1 MDRVDMG
8 GKVASKVHLAELA
21 FSASFPN
28 AALAFPV
35 SGEEGAEFWMV
46 GEEMFQ
52 EGLLQPSEAADA
64 AAVVEQ
70 LRVHPFITVLLDCV
84 VPHDVHLLGV
94 HAAHGAL
101 VANVEMVHLNVNS
114 QSVLVGGSESAN
126 SARPPLKKRVK
137 SYKNSANSSSSGRP
151 PLILVSLHL
160 HLCWKLSLGLF
171 DDLDILVD
179 RVKEKV

>member
-1 MDRVDMG
+1 MLTSWERAGVGRPQMDRVDVRR
-8 GKVASKVHLAELA
+8 KIASKVQLAEVAL
-21 FSASFPN
+21 SASFPN

-70 LRVHPFITVLLDCV
+70 LRVHPLIAVLLDRV

-94 HAAHGAL
+94 HAAHRAL

-126 SARPPLKKRVK
+126 SARPPLKEK
-137 SYKNSANSSSSGRP
+137 SDKNSANSFKKVEG
-151 PLILVSLHL
+151 HL
-160 HLCWKLSLGLF
+160 
-171 DDLDILVD
+171 
-179 RVKEKV
+179 

>member
-1 MDRVDMG
+1 MDRVNMR

-46 GEEMFQ
+46 GEEMLQ

-70 LRVHPFITVLLDCV
+70 LRVHPLVTVLLDRV

-126 SARPPLKKRVK
+126 SARPPVKKKVMK
-137 SYKNSANSSSSGRP
+137 MAQIVQIVQTMQG
-151 PLILVSLHL
+151 HL
-160 HLCWKLSLGLF
+160 
-171 DDLDILVD
+171 
-179 RVKEKV
+179 

>member
-1 MDRVDMG
+1 MLTTWGGASVGRPQMDRVNVRR
-8 GKVASKVHLAELA
+8 KIASKVQLAEVAL
-21 FSASFPN
+21 SAPFPN

-46 GEEMFQ
+46 SEEMFQ

-70 LRVHPFITVLLDCV
+70 LRVHPLIAVLLDRV
-84 VPHDVHLLGV
+84 VSHDVHLLGV

-126 SARPPLKKRVK
+126 SARPPLK
-137 SYKNSANSSSSGRP
+137 
-151 PLILVSLHL
+151 
-160 HLCWKLSLGLF
+160 
-171 DDLDILVD
+171 
-179 RVKEKV
+179 EKCDKK